1 MVNELPNA
9 APAPMNPAPTTMNL
23 PDPISL
29 NKILFVAALAWATSA
44 GAQDAV
50 MAAPQSKLTAPL
62 LRVSGPPDQ
71 SRPADPSGTIFQ
83 RGPFS
88 LHPHLMA
95 RYIYGLGLP
104 TNGGRH
110 VASVITTQAPGLLV
124 DIGKHWTLDYSPTW
138 TSYTARA
145 LKDTV
150 DQSFSLQGAGEVQG
164 LAVNFSENY
173 AKSSPILIET
183 GGQTPQRTWAT
194 QLGASTRI
202 GNKTTFQTS
211 ASLNERYG
219 EIIPD
224 TRDWATM
231 NWLTMQYSTRTQIGL
246 GLGAGYSDIVGQPD
260 ATNERYLGRFNW
272 NPTDKLKLALDG
284 GVEVRHSRAA
294 AAKDRHNPILTAS
307 LAYQPFP
314 TTTLTLASA
323 RTVAT
328 AYFQNQVVEGSSW
341 NLGLSQRLLEHFYLS
356 AGYSHQV
363 NDFQAITTVAPIV
376 LPENPPIEPLPNAPI
391 ISRPGR
397 SDRTESFNARLT
409 TQIFGH
415 WTVAASYQR
424 SNNRSSQKGFTFNTT
439 QFGLEVGCRY

>member
-1 MVNELPNA
+1 
-9 APAPMNPAPTTMNL
+9 MNPAPNTMKLPAPTTL
-23 PDPISL
+23 T
-29 NKILFVAALAWATSA
+29 KTLFIAALAWATSA

-50 MAAPQSKLTAPL
+50 MAAPQTKLTAPV
-62 LRVSGPPDQ
+62 LRVPGPPDQ
-71 SRPADPSGTIFQ
+71 SRPEDPSGVIFQ

-110 VASVITTQAPGLLV
+110 VASVINTLAPGLLV
-124 DIGKHWTLDYSPTW
+124 DMGKHWTLDYSPTW

-150 DQSFSLQGAGEVQG
+150 SQSFNLRGAGEVQG

-183 GGQTPQRTWAT
+183 GGQTPQRNWAT

-224 TRDWATM
+224 TRDWSTM

-246 GLGAGYSDIVGQPD
+246 GVGAGYSDIVSQPD
-260 ATNERYLGRFNW
+260 ATNERYMGRFNW
-272 NPTDKLKLALDG
+272 SPTDKLKLTVDG
-284 GVEVRHSRAA
+284 GVEARHSRAS
-294 AAKDRHNPILTAS
+294 AAKDRRNPILTAS
-307 LAYQPFP
+307 LAYQPYP
-314 TTTLTLASA
+314 TTTIILASA
-323 RTVAT
+323 RTVTT
-328 AYFQNQVVEGSSW
+328 AYFQNQLMKGANW
-341 NLGLSQRLLEHFYLS
+341 NLNLEQRLLAHFYLS
-356 AGYSHQV
+356 AGYTHQV
-363 NDFQAITTVAPIV
+363 NDFQSITTVAPIV
-376 LPENPPIEPLPNAPI
+376 LPEIPPVDPMPNAPL

-409 TQIFGH
+409 TQLFGH
-415 WTVAASYQR
+415 WTVAASYQK
-424 SNNRSSQKGFTFNTT
+424 SNNRSSEKGFTFNTT
-439 QFGLEVGCRY
+439 QFGLEVGCRF